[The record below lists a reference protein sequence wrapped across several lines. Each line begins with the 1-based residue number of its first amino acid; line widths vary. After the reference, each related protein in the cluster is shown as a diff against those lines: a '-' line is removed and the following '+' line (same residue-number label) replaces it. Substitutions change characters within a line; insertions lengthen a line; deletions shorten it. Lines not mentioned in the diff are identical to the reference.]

1 MPKKLKNIW
10 SEFVSYDN
18 LLYGYREASRGK
30 RHFPSI
36 AAFTLHL
43 EDRLYD
49 LRERLQSGNWHPDKY
64 RCFEIYE
71 PKKRTIHAPAF
82 GDRVV
87 HHALVHVIGP
97 RIESAFIDHSYA
109 CRVGKGTHAA
119 SKYLWSML
127 KSARDTMGDRVY
139 VLKADISKY
148 FYSIDHQI
156 LKSQLARKISDRRVL
171 IVCGRLID
179 ESPCGSD
186 VGLPLGCLTSQLWA
200 NMYLD
205 QFDHFAKDVL
215 GLRYYVRYMDDFVIL
230 HHDKAALWNLLARI
244 REYLTEA
251 LHLVLNRKTGIYQA
265 SQGVDF
271 AGYRHWASHI
281 LPRKRNIQAAKN
293 RFAWMTNAY
302 PEELIDLDQV
312 RSSVASFVG
321 YTQHCK
327 GWVSTTSALERL
339 VIRPGPVERERK
351 DGPHK

>member
-1 MPKKLKNIW
+1 MPKTLKNIW

-18 LLYGYREASRGK
+18 LLNGYREAARGK
-30 RHFPSI
+30 RNFPSI

-43 EDRLYD
+43 EDRLYE
-49 LRERLQSGNWHPDKY
+49 LRERLESGNWHPGKY
-64 RCFEIYE
+64 RCFEVYE

-97 RIESAFIDHSYA
+97 RIEASFIDHSYA

-119 SKYLWSML
+119 SNYLWSIL
-127 KSARDTMGDRVY
+127 KSARDTMPGGRVF

-148 FYSIDHQI
+148 FYSIDHAI
-156 LKSQLARKISDRRVL
+156 MKGQLARKISDRRIL
-171 IVCGRLID
+171 TICSRLID
-179 ESPCGSD
+179 ESPCGAD

-200 NMYLD
+200 NLYLD
-205 QFDHFAKDVL
+205 QLDHYVKDDL
-215 GLRYYVRYMDDFVIL
+215 GVRYYVRYMDDFVIL
-230 HHDKAALWNLLARI
+230 HPDKAELWNLLARI
-244 REYLTEA
+244 REYLTEK

-271 AGYRHWASHI
+271 AGYRHWSTHI

-293 RFAWMTNAY
+293 RFAWMTGAY
-302 PEELIDLDQV
+302 PEGLIDLDQV

-327 GWVSTTSALERL
+327 GWRSSESALERL
-339 VIRPGPVERERK
+339 VLRPMPLEREKER
-351 DGPHK
+351 DG